1 MCFKGG
7 RGRKCFKV
15 VSLND
20 WAGASIHLRQVV
32 DLVGDRVDGR
42 SCDLVAH
49 ADQMEVHVGEGRGAV
64 VSLAGSVG
72 SFGLTGDLGHSTYNL
87 QCLVLICNCVRFIL
101 CTHFSCVH
109 K

>member
-7 RGRKCFKV
+7 RGLKRFKV

-49 ADQMEVHVGEGRGAV
+49 ADQTEVHVAEGRG
-64 VSLAGSVG
+64 GSSV
-72 SFGLTGDLGHSTYNL
+72 
-87 QCLVLICNCVRFIL
+87 
-101 CTHFSCVH
+101 
-109 K
+109 